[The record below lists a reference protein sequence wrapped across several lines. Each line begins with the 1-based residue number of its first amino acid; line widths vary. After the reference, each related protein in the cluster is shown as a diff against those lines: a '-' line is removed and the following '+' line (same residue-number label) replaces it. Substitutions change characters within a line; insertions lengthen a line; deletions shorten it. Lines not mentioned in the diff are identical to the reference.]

1 MKQVWTIVKW
11 EFINRVKTKLF
22 LITTFLLPF
31 FMGAMFYLPT
41 ILMNLEPEELTEIG
55 LVYEDGLDT
64 LVERFQ
70 SQVAMSHRLKDGNP
84 QFIIFRY
91 EDEKTALDSVSM
103 KSIDGYLY
111 IPSSVLDTGQ
121 VNYFGHS
128 LSNIKIFSQLRRT
141 LNQVVIEQRMLDQDI
156 DISLVGALSRNI
168 RFDTFEVDDE
178 GITSEGNELTSF
190 LLPLMF
196 LMILFMTVFMSGQL
210 LLRSVMEER
219 TNRTIEIL
227 LSSVTADEIMRGK
240 ILGLGAL
247 GLIQMIFYLIC
258 GLVVTEY
265 KELTIV
271 DYSQIPI
278 FFIYFV
284 TGYLFYAS
292 IFAAMGTLFKS
303 EQEAQQSSGII
314 SIVAILPIA
323 FSSYFITNPGSA
335 FTVASSYIPPLTPFM
350 MILRVGTKSVEY
362 TEIILS
368 TLLMIVSCWF
378 MLKLSGKIFRI
389 AILLYGK
396 RPTFKEI
403 IRWAKT

>member
-1 MKQVWTIVKW
+1 MKQVWIIVKW

-31 FMGAMFYLPT
+31 FMGAMLYLPT
-41 ILMNLEPEELTEIG
+41 MLMDLEPEELTEIG
-55 LVYEDGLDT
+55 LVYEDDLQG

-70 SQVAMSHRLKDGNP
+70 SQVATSYRLKDGNP

-91 EDEKTALDSVSM
+91 EDEKTAQDSVST

-141 LNQVVIEQRMLDQDI
+141 LNQVVIEQRMLDQNI
-156 DISLVGALSRNI
+156 DISLVGELSRNI
-168 RFDTFEVDDE
+168 RFDTFEVDEE
-178 GITSEGNELTSF
+178 GITTEGNELTSF

-227 LSSVTADEIMRGK
+227 LSSVTADEIMCGK

-292 IFAAMGTLFKS
+292 IFAAMGTLFRS

-368 TLLMIVSCWF
+368 ALLMIISCWL

>member
-258 GLVVTEY
+258 GLIVTEY

-368 TLLMIVSCWF
+368 TLLMIVSCWL

>member
-168 RFDTFEVDDE
+168 RFDTFEVDEE

-368 TLLMIVSCWF
+368 TLLMIVSCWL

>member
-31 FMGAMFYLPT
+31 FMGAMLYLPT

-156 DISLVGALSRNI
+156 DITLVGALSRNI
-168 RFDTFEVDDE
+168 RFDTFEVDEE

-368 TLLMIVSCWF
+368 TLLMIVSCWL

>member
-368 TLLMIVSCWF
+368 TLLMIVSCWL